1 MRCRCQAWVMGMNPH
16 LEPACMKLE
25 KDQRGYGG
33 ALTATAGVKHIA
45 CDPK

>member
-1 MRCRCQAWVMGMNPH
+1 MVEAERGWGGWGTW
-16 LEPACMKLE
+16 LE

-33 ALTATAGVKHIA
+33 ALTATAGVKHIP